1 MTPATIDRHGPAEAG
16 ATASAAPALR
26 DAPAARGEA
35 VGTAAPALL
44 EIRDLTLDLAD
55 GTRLLHGISLSIA
68 AGETVGLVGESGSG
82 KSLTARTVL
91 GLVPE
96 RAATTGAVVLDGTDV
111 LGAPGAQLRL
121 LRRRGAGMIFQDPRA
136 GINPM
141 RTIGDHLT
149 EALRLAEGWSADA
162 ARTRAIELLEAVR
175 LPRPEDHLRQFPH
188 EFSGGMLQRV
198 MIAGALTTSPQLLV
212 CDEPTTALDVTTQAE
227 IIGVLTEQRASRGM
241 GMLFITHDLNLAAS
255 LCDRVYVMSGGQVV
269 EQGCARDV
277 LRDPQAEYTRRL
289 VAATP
294 TLAGA
299 APGAEAVHTDGRPAR
314 PAGGPARPAGGRHPL
329 DEVSSTTSDSASA
342 VGTVDAGG
350 PAAPMLQAAGVSKT
364 YLRRG
369 KEPVRAVIDATV
381 EVPRGGALGVVGE
394 SGSGKS
400 TLARMIVGLEGADA
414 GDIRIDGRERTAV
427 PRGRADRIAHA
438 RSVQMVFQ
446 DPYLSLDPRITAGRA
461 IEDALR
467 LHTRLGSGEA
477 RTRVLALLE
486 QVGLG
491 EKHATARPRTLSGG
505 QRQRVAIARAL
516 AIEPDVLV
524 MDEATSALDVSVQ
537 AQVLDLVDRIR
548 RERGLTVLFIS
559 HDLAVVRRVC
569 EQTVVMRRGEIV
581 ERGDTAA
588 LLAAPQHAYTRLL
601 IDSVP
606 KPGWDAS
613 AAGAE
618 AEALLGADTEERDA
632 ATAADPEPEA
642 AAVEEAR
649 IEASGQAR

>member
-1 MTPATIDRHGPAEAG
+1 MNATETFAEPAV
-16 ATASAAPALR
+16 APN
-26 DAPAARGEA
+26 
-35 VGTAAPALL
+35 PALL
-44 EIRDLTLDLAD
+44 DIRDLTLDLPD
-55 GTRLLHGISLSIA
+55 GTRLLHGISLSVA

-91 GLVPE
+91 GLVPD
-96 RAATTGAVVLDGTDV
+96 RSTITGEVVLDGAGV
-111 LGAPGAQLRL
+111 LTAAAPELRQLR
-121 LRRRGAGMIFQDPRA
+121 RHGAAMIFQDPRA

-149 EALRLAEGWSADA
+149 EALRLAEGWSTDA
-162 ARTRAIELLEAVR
+162 ARARAVELLEAVR

-198 MIAGALTTSPQLLV
+198 MIAGALTTSPKLLV

-269 EQGCARDV
+269 EQGRAHEV
-277 LRDPQAEYTRRL
+277 LRDPRAEYTRRL

-294 TLAGA
+294 TLVGA
-299 APGAEAVHTDGRPAR
+299 APGSTADHAIGDSAEHAGAQHPSAGVSSMTSDSVHDDRETDAAATAVPAR
-314 PAGGPARPAGGRHPL
+314 P
-329 DEVSSTTSDSASA
+329 
-342 VGTVDAGG
+342 
-350 PAAPMLQAAGVSKT
+350 MLEAAGVSKT
-364 YLRRG
+364 YVRRG
-369 KEPVRAVIDATV
+369 KEPVRAVIGASV
-381 EVPRGGALGVVGE
+381 AVPRGGALGVVGE

-400 TLARMIVGLEGADA
+400 TLARMIVGLEAADQ

-427 PRGRADRIAHA
+427 PRNRRERLAHA

-467 LHTRLGSGEA
+467 LHTRVSATEA
-477 RTRVLALLE
+477 RAQVLELLA

-491 EKHATARPRTLSGG
+491 EKHAAARPRTLSGG

-569 EQTVVMRRGEIV
+569 DETVVMRRGEIV
-581 ERGDTAA
+581 ERGRTAE
-588 LLAAPQHAYTRLL
+588 LLAAPQHEYTRLL

-606 KPGWDAS
+606 KPGWDAE

-618 AEALLGADTEERDA
+618 VEAAGIDGGVSDAGADDGDA
-632 ATAADPEPEA
+632 EA
-642 AAVEEAR
+642 AAVETAKVEA
-649 IEASGQAR
+649 AGQAR

>member
-1 MTPATIDRHGPAEAG
+1 MSAPDHLVAGSVTAATG
-16 ATASAAPALR
+16 ASSAA
-26 DAPAARGEA
+26 G
-35 VGTAAPALL
+35 APALL
-44 EIRDLTLDLAD
+44 DIRDLTLALSD
-55 GTRLLHGISLSIA
+55 GTPLLHGVSLSVA

-96 RAATTGAVVLDGTDV
+96 GAVTTGEVVLDGASV
-111 LGAPGAQLRL
+111 LAASAAD
-121 LRRRGAGMIFQDPRA
+121 LRRLRRHRAAMIFQDPRA

-162 ARTRAIELLEAVR
+162 ARARAIDLLAAVR
-175 LPRPEDHLRQFPH
+175 LPRPDEHLRQYPH

-198 MIAGALTTSPQLLV
+198 MIAGALTTSPKLLV

-227 IIGVLTEQRASRGM
+227 IIAVLTEQRASRGM

-255 LCDRVYVMSGGQVV
+255 LCDRVYVMSGGNVV
-269 EQGCARDV
+269 EQGRAHDV
-277 LRDPQAEYTRRL
+277 LRHPRAEYTRRL

-294 TLAGA
+294 TLAA
-299 APGAEAVHTDGRPAR
+299 LPALSV
-314 PAGGPARPAGGRHPL
+314 PA
-329 DEVSSTTSDSASA
+329 DASA
-342 VGTVDAGG
+342 DADADADAVPL
-350 PAAPMLQAAGVSKT
+350 PADASEAPMLEAVAVSKT
-364 YLRRG
+364 YHRRG
-369 KEPVRAVIDATV
+369 KDPVQAVVAASV
-381 EVPRGGALGVVGE
+381 AVPRGGALGVVGE

-400 TLARMIVGLEGADA
+400 TLARMIVGLESADT
-414 GDIRIDGRERTAV
+414 GDIRIHGRERTAV
-427 PRGRADRIAHA
+427 PRSRRDRLAHA
-438 RSVQMVFQ
+438 QSVQMVFQ
-446 DPYLSLDPRITAGRA
+446 DPYLSLDPRIAAGRA
-461 IEDALR
+461 VEDALR
-467 LHTRLGSGEA
+467 LHSRLSSTDA
-477 RTRVLALLE
+477 RARVLELLG

-491 EKHATARPRTLSGG
+491 EKHAQARPRTLSGG

-537 AQVLDLVDRIR
+537 AQVLELVDRIR
-548 RERGLTVLFIS
+548 RDRGLTVLFIS

-569 EQTVVMRRGEIV
+569 DETVVMRRGEIV
-581 ERGDTAA
+581 ERGRTAD

-606 KPGWDAS
+606 KPGWDAG

-618 AEALLGADTEERDA
+618 VEAAGVEDSVADGPE
-632 ATAADPEPEA
+632 ADDEA
-642 AAVEEAR
+642 AAVEAAR
-649 IEASGQAR
+649 IEAAGQAR

>member
-1 MTPATIDRHGPAEAG
+1 MSVPETVVDPV
-16 ATASAAPALR
+16 ATAA
-26 DAPAARGEA
+26 
-35 VGTAAPALL
+35 TAAPANALL
-44 EIRDLTLDLAD
+44 DIRDLALDLRD
-55 GTRLLHGISLSIA
+55 GTRLLHGISLSVA

-91 GLVPE
+91 GLVPD
-96 RAATTGAVVLDGTDV
+96 RSTITGEVVLDGAGV
-111 LGAPGAQLRL
+111 LTAPAAGLRQLR
-121 LRRRGAGMIFQDPRA
+121 RHGAAMIFQDPRA

-149 EALRLAEGWSADA
+149 EALRLAEGWSTDA
-162 ARTRAIELLEAVR
+162 ARARAVELLEAVR
-175 LPRPEDHLRQFPH
+175 LPRPEDHLRQYPH

-198 MIAGALTTSPQLLV
+198 MIAGALTTSPKLLV

-227 IIGVLTEQRASRGM
+227 IIGVLAEQRASRGM

-269 EQGCARDV
+269 EHGRAHEV
-277 LRDPQAEYTRRL
+277 LRDPRAEYTRRL

-294 TLAGA
+294 TLVGA
-299 APGAEAVHTDGRPAR
+299 AAQHSIGGSAR
-314 PAGGPARPAGGRHPL
+314 HAGPQHPFAAA
-329 DEVSSTTSDSASA
+329 SSAISDSVHGEMVADA
-342 VGTVDAGG
+342 VD
-350 PAAPMLQAAGVSKT
+350 PAAAAPPMLEADGVSKT
-364 YLRRG
+364 YVRRG
-369 KEPVRAVIDATV
+369 KEPVRAVIDASV
-381 EVPRGGALGVVGE
+381 AVPRGGALGVVGE

-400 TLARMIVGLEGADA
+400 TLARMIVGLEAADA
-414 GDIRIDGRERTAV
+414 GDIRIDGRQRSAV
-427 PRGRADRIAHA
+427 PRNRRDRLAHA

-467 LHTRLGSGEA
+467 LHTRLGVTEA
-477 RTRVLALLE
+477 RSRVLDLLA

-491 EKHATARPRTLSGG
+491 EKHAGARPRTLSGG

-569 EQTVVMRRGEIV
+569 DETVVMRRGEIV
-581 ERGDTAA
+581 ERGLTAE
-588 LLAAPQHAYTRLL
+588 LLAAPQHEYTRLL

-606 KPGWDAS
+606 KPGWDAE

-618 AEALLGADTEERDA
+618 V
-632 ATAADPEPEA
+632 EA
-642 AAVEEAR
+642 AAIDGGGSDTHADDGDAQARAVETAN
-649 IEASGQAR
+649 IEAGGQAR

>member
-1 MTPATIDRHGPAEAG
+1 MTPATIDRHDPAEAG
-16 ATASAAPALR
+16 VTAST
-26 DAPAARGEA
+26 
-35 VGTAAPALL
+35 VPALL
-44 EIRDLTLDLAD
+44 DIRDLTLDLAD
-55 GTRLLHGISLSIA
+55 GTRLLHGISLSVA
-68 AGETVGLVGESGSG
+68 TGETVGLVGESGSG

-91 GLVPE
+91 GLLPE
-96 RAATTGAVVLDGTDV
+96 GAATTGTVRLAGADV
-111 LGAPGAQLRL
+111 LAAGGAQLRQ

-162 ARTRAIELLEAVR
+162 ARARAIELLEAVR
-175 LPRPEDHLRQFPH
+175 LPRPEDHLRQYPH

-198 MIAGALTTSPQLLV
+198 MIAGALTTSPRLLV

-269 EQGCARDV
+269 EQGRAHDV
-277 LRDPQAEYTRRL
+277 LRDPQADYTRRL

-299 APGAEAVHTDGRPAR
+299 APGDVSHSV
-314 PAGGPARPAGGRHPL
+314 GGPAGHAGARHPL
-329 DEVSSTTSDSASA
+329 DVVSARASGA
-342 VGTVDAGG
+342 APGDGGVDAGG
-350 PAAPMLQAAGVSKT
+350 RAVPMLQATAVSKT

-369 KEPVRAVIDATV
+369 KEPVRAVIDASV

-400 TLARMIVGLEGADA
+400 TLARMIVGLEGADT
-414 GDIRIDGRERTAV
+414 GDIRIDGRERTSV
-427 PRGRADRIAHA
+427 PRGRVERIAHA

-467 LHTRLGSGEA
+467 LHARVGSGEA
-477 RTRVLALLE
+477 RTRVLSLLE

-491 EKHATARPRTLSGG
+491 EKHAAARPRTLSGG

-588 LLAAPQHAYTRLL
+588 LLAAPQHDYTRLL

-606 KPGWDAS
+606 KPGWDAA

-618 AEALLGADTEERDA
+618 VEAAGAGADGDGMVDGADLESEES
-632 ATAADPEPEA
+632 
-642 AAVEEAR
+642 AVEEAR

>member
-1 MTPATIDRHGPAEAG
+1 MSAPDSVVLA
-16 ATASAAPALR
+16 ASAA
-26 DAPAARGEA
+26 AAG
-35 VGTAAPALL
+35 AAQQPLL
-44 EIRDLTLDLAD
+44 DICDLTLDLAD

-91 GLVPE
+91 GLVPD
-96 RAATTGAVVLDGTDV
+96 RAVTSGDVVLDGKGV
-111 LGAPGAQLRL
+111 LTASPAELRQ
-121 LRRRGAGMIFQDPRA
+121 LRRRGAAMIFQDPRA

-149 EALRLAEGWSADA
+149 ESLRLAEGWSADA
-162 ARTRAIELLEAVR
+162 ARARAVGLLTAVR
-175 LPRPEDHLRQFPH
+175 LPRPEEHLRQYPH

-227 IIGVLTEQRASRGM
+227 IIGVLTEQRARRGM

-255 LCDRVYVMSGGQVV
+255 LCDRVYVMSGGHVV
-269 EQGCARDV
+269 EQGRAHDV
-277 LRDPQAEYTRRL
+277 LRRPQAEYTRRL

-294 TLAGA
+294 TLAGPP
-299 APGAEAVHTDGRPAR
+299 PGA
-314 PAGGPARPAGGRHPL
+314 L
-329 DEVSSTTSDSASA
+329 ASA
-342 VGTVDAGG
+342 DGGDDSGSIARHAGQQHPSTGASSRISAPVHGRAGTDAGG
-350 PAAPMLQAAGVSKT
+350 TAVHAPPMLEAVGVSKT
-364 YLRRG
+364 YHRRG
-369 KEPVRAVIDATV
+369 KEPVHAVIAASVT
-381 EVPRGGALGVVGE
+381 VPRGGALGVVGE

-400 TLARMIVGLEGADA
+400 TLARMIVGLESADT

-427 PRGRADRIAHA
+427 PRSRRERLAHA

-467 LHTRLGSGEA
+467 LHSAGGRRLRATDA
-477 RTRVLALLE
+477 RVRVLDLLD

-491 EKHATARPRTLSGG
+491 EKHAVARPRTLSGG

-569 EQTVVMRRGEIV
+569 DETVVMRRGEIV
-581 ERGDTAA
+581 ERGGTAG
-588 LLAAPQHAYTRLL
+588 LLAAPQHEYTRLL

-606 KPGWDAS
+606 KPGWDAE

-618 AEALLGADTEERDA
+618 AEAAGVDIVGADVPVE
-632 ATAADPEPEA
+632 ADDDA
-642 AAVEEAR
+642 AAVEAAKV
-649 IEASGQAR
+649 EASGQAR

>member
-1 MTPATIDRHGPAEAG
+1 MNARSSVVEPAAG
-16 ATASAAPALR
+16 ARQVPAHG
-26 DAPAARGEA
+26 D
-35 VGTAAPALL
+35 ALL
-44 EIRDLTLDLAD
+44 GIRDLTLDLAD
-55 GTRLLHGISLSIA
+55 GTRLLHGISLSVA

-91 GLVPE
+91 GLLPA
-96 RAATTGAVVLDGTDV
+96 RAVTAGEVVIGEANV
-111 LGAPGAQLRL
+111 LGATPSELRG
-121 LRRRGAGMIFQDPRA
+121 LRRHGAAMIFQDPRA

-149 EALRLAEGWSADA
+149 EALRLAEGWSTDA
-162 ARTRAIELLEAVR
+162 ARARAVELLTAVR
-175 LPRPEDHLRQFPH
+175 LPRPEEHLRQYPH

-198 MIAGALTTSPQLLV
+198 MIAGALTTSPRLLV

-227 IIGVLTEQRASRGM
+227 IIGVLSEQRARRGM

-255 LCDRVYVMSGGQVV
+255 LCDRVYVMSGGHVI
-269 EQGCARDV
+269 EQGRAHDV
-277 LRDPQAEYTRRL
+277 LRDPRAEYTRRL

-294 TLAGA
+294 TLFASPPTPTGHRVGDSARQADLQHLLTGVSAKSSESAQGDGA
-299 APGAEAVHTDGRPAR
+299 DARGDASAPTRPSVNVPMLEAVGIA
-314 PAGGPARPAGGRHPL
+314 
-329 DEVSSTTSDSASA
+329 
-342 VGTVDAGG
+342 
-350 PAAPMLQAAGVSKT
+350 KT
-364 YLRRG
+364 YHRRG
-369 KEPVRAVIDATV
+369 KDPVRAVIDASIA
-381 EVPRGGALGVVGE
+381 VPRGGALGVVGE

-400 TLARMIVGLEGADA
+400 TLARLIVGLESADS
-414 GDIRIDGRERTAV
+414 GEIRIDGQARTEV
-427 PRGRADRIAHA
+427 PRGRRRRLAHA

-467 LHTRLGSGEA
+467 LHGGAGSERRLSASES
-477 RTRVLALLE
+477 RTRVRDLLA

-491 EKHATARPRTLSGG
+491 ETHAAARPRTLSGG

-569 EQTVVMRRGEIV
+569 DETVVMRRGGIV
-581 ERGDTAA
+581 ERGRTAE
-588 LLAAPQHAYTRLL
+588 LLADPQHAYTRLL

-606 KPGWDAS
+606 KPGWDPEQ
-613 AAGAE
+613 AGAE
-618 AEALLGADTEERDA
+618 VEDTGIDVPGPDEVADDDAEAVSV
-632 ATAADPEPEA
+632 EA
-642 AAVEEAR
+642 AKV
-649 IEASGQAR
+649 EASGQAR